1 MPKVRLIL
9 ATVVALLAPAA
20 FAGGLAGMWT
30 ITVENPQGSRTSEL
44 TVAEAEGG
52 YAGSLVGQRGT
63 TELQSISVEG
73 DSFSFTLTMETRMG
87 EIELKYSGT
96 VSGDTLSGSI
106 ETRMGGRAFTGV
118 RKE

>member
-9 ATVVALLAPAA
+9 APLVALLGPVAL
-20 FAGGLAGMWT
+20 AGGSAGTWT

-52 YAGSLVGQRGT
+52 YSGSLVGQRGT
-63 TELQSISVEG
+63 AELQSINVEG

-87 EIELKYSGT
+87 EFELTYSGT
-96 VSGDTLSGSI
+96 VSGDTLSGNI
-106 ETRMGGRAFTGV
+106 ETSMGGRPFTAV